1 MSYRIF
7 IKNMVC
13 PRCIESVKSLV
24 LKEGLDIRSIRLGEV
39 DLSQKPNVEQTQ
51 NLKNNLK
58 NGGFEW
64 LVDQQA
70 KIIEQIKLL
79 IIQSIHLQHKKEPL
93 KLSVLLADSLNHEY
107 TYLSKLFSSV
117 EGQTIEKFYVLQKIE
132 KVKELL
138 FYNEL
143 SLSEIAWE
151 LNYSSVAHLSAQF
164 RKETGMTPGYFRNL
178 HRPAHKSLDA
188 INGPV

>member
-1 MSYRIF
+1 
-7 IKNMVC
+7 MVC